1 MKPGDV
7 LLVSG
12 HSIEDWAIRLA
23 QERRD
28 GKQALWSHV
37 ALIVA
42 VTDGGQI
49 IEAAGTHGV
58 RRNTVSAYSH
68 VKTAILP
75 ITATDEQRAAAI
87 AFAESQLGHRYDFA
101 DLAFVGLNLLLNDP
115 ISCQING
122 TWICSQLVAEALER
136 AGYTWDR
143 DPSDISPGDL
153 AVLLT
158 PNPTGPATEAN
169 MSHGASGSRE

>member
-12 HSIEDWAIRLA
+12 HSIEDWAIRVA
-23 QERRD
+23 QQRRD
-28 GKQALWSHV
+28 GKAALWSHA
-37 ALIVA
+37 ALITSDA
-42 VTDGGQI
+42 DGGQI
-49 IEAAGTHGV
+49 VEAAGTHGV

-68 VKTAILP
+68 LTTQVFP
-75 ITATDEQRAAAI
+75 ITATDEQRAAAV
-87 AFAESQLGHRYDFA
+87 AFAEGQVGHRYDFP

-153 AVLLT
+153 AVLLRS
-158 PNPTGPATEAN
+158 PKGVAKNA
-169 MSHGASGSRE
+169 